1 MLVGHDIFGF
11 LYFVPSD
18 STYFVDVDRHM
29 YREATVVPRKASTW
43 KLEVPIFVPN
53 VEVIIFSLKW
63 PYRKQRDRNAQEI
76 AMGKK

>member
-1 MLVGHDIFGF
+1 MMVGHDRFGF
-11 LYFVPSD
+11 LYF
-18 STYFVDVDRHM
+18 
-29 YREATVVPRKASTW
+29 AVVPRKVSTW